1 MNQQSWKDEF
11 ALLFVVLV
19 WGVNFPILKTALAVM
34 PVFVV
39 NAFRFIVSG
48 LILGTV
54 YVLRQRGQSTSFLM
68 PLSQRG
74 RHILGLGL
82 LGYVIYQLC
91 FILGLNGTTA
101 GSAALI
107 MASSP
112 LWTALLGY
120 VLDYEQLPPKAWFA
134 LVLSLVGTSVVVI
147 GGAHTV
153 ELSPGTLEGN
163 LLMLAASICWGAYT
177 TLSKP
182 VLQDVSPTGLTF
194 FGLLFALPFLIGMSI
209 PYLEVVKWSEIGLK
223 VWGAIVFS
231 GGLSTGLAFVFWN
244 VAVRNVGPS
253 HTAVFSNLVPFVALL
268 ASFVLLGESITMPQV
283 TGGGLIVGGLL
294 LMRRSRPRP
303 EVLPEDEVSP

>member
-1 MNQQSWKDEF
+1 MHKQSWKNEF
-11 ALLFVVLV
+11 SLLFVVLV
-19 WGVNFPILKTALAVM
+19 WGVNFPILKAALAVM

-48 LILGTV
+48 LVLGLV
-54 YVLRQRGQSTSFLM
+54 YILRQRSQSTPFLM
-68 PLSQRG
+68 PLFQRG
-74 RHILGLGL
+74 RHIFGLGL

-120 VLDYEQLPPKAWFA
+120 LLDYEQLTTRAWFA
-134 LVLSLVGTSVVVI
+134 LVLSLAGTSVVVI
-147 GGAHTV
+147 GGAQAV

-163 LLMLAASICWGAYT
+163 LLMLGAAVCWGAYT
-177 TLSKP
+177 ALCKP
-182 VLQDVSPTGLTF
+182 VLQDITPTGLTF

-209 PYLEVVKWSEIGLK
+209 PYLEVVEWSEIELE
-223 VWGAIVFS
+223 VWGAIIFS

-244 VAVRNVGPS
+244 VAVHNVGPS

-268 ASFVLLGESITMPQV
+268 ASFVLLGEPVTVPQV
-283 TGGGLIVGGLL
+283 AGGGLIVGGLL
-294 LMRRSRPRP
+294 LMRRSR
-303 EVLPEDEVSP
+303 SPKPLQDGKVGP